1 MALRSMKASLRRDH
15 LLVALVVT
23 IATAALF
30 GRVLFCGE
38 MFLFRDAA
46 HFYYPS
52 LQHAQQAWAESLG
65 NSSVPLW
72 NADEEVGRPLAA
84 DPTAALF
91 YPPKLMFALPI
102 DFASSYV
109 IYVVGH
115 VFFAAFS
122 MFVAC
127 RWLRCSVMASG
138 IAATSYAL
146 GGTIV
151 FQYCN
156 VIFLVGAAW
165 LPIGMALGWLAIT
178 DGGWRSCAGMSIVQA
193 MMVLGGDPQIAYYLS
208 LLMLIAVV
216 VSIRNKAKSP
226 QREPASRPAVAIQTK
241 LAITIAAPMLAGCLA
256 AIQVIPSWHWARD
269 SERSVDRD
277 AASPFEKPIA
287 GSHRKKS
294 YDFSIPPWR
303 WVELVLPNFGG
314 RLFPEHHRWLT
325 VLPANART
333 WTPSLYMGLLP
344 IVLAARRVLQGKG
357 ALDRWLRLIV
367 AFAVAGS
374 LGWYGIGWLC
384 NEVSVSFG
392 GEARLWGPIGGLYWG
407 LNHLL
412 PLHSQFRYPAKM
424 WTLAACAIAILCA
437 QEITEKPHL
446 FSVSTIRR
454 FVWRGPI
461 LWLAMVAA
469 TAATLW
475 HFGPLEAATSSRLFG
490 PLDQR
495 GAITDVVGSFTQ
507 LLVVACAAVGVLS
520 LVRNQRA
527 RLVAWL
533 LMTAAELVVAHSHAI
548 VSTSRSAWEN
558 EPSLV
563 NAIKTHAKEQGN
575 AVFRV
580 HRATKRG
587 TYPGTWRT
595 EGSTNR
601 QLDGLQWDRTTC
613 AHRFGLSHGITM
625 LRPSASFSSAAFET
639 FIDDSNGLVSPERLA
654 SANVR
659 YIVGRTEDVA
669 QYPGYRVFA
678 AEQLFGETV
687 CAAYR
692 SSGIAGAW
700 ILNQDDRRID
710 GLVQIRVYTSSRVR
724 LHAKLQQPGTLV
736 LADAYDAGWQCRI
749 RNVAS
754 GEVTLGVI
762 RRVNGLFRGVEL
774 PAGEHVLTYTY
785 RPVEFRIG
793 ATVSLLAWAGMLMF
807 VMAKLLRFS
816 LRRQLVT

>member
-1 MALRSMKASLRRDH
+1 MALRSMKANSRRDH
-15 LLVALVVT
+15 LLVVLVVT
-23 IATAALF
+23 LAIATLF

-38 MFLFRDAA
+38 MLLFRDAA

-52 LQHAQQAWAESLG
+52 LQHAQQAWAESLA
-65 NSSVPLW
+65 NWSVPLW

-91 YPPKLMFALPI
+91 YPPKLLFALPI

-127 RWLRCSVMASG
+127 RWLRCSVMAAG
-138 IAATSYAL
+138 IAASSYAF

-178 DGGWRSCAGMSIVQA
+178 NGDWRSGVGMSVVQA

-216 VSIRNKAKSP
+216 VSIRNQAKSP
-226 QREPASRPAVAIQTK
+226 HSEPVSRPSVSIRTK

-256 AIQVIPSWHWARD
+256 AIQVIPSWHWAGD
-269 SERSVDRD
+269 SERSVDRG

-314 RLFPEHHRWLT
+314 RLFPQHHRWLT

-374 LGWYGIGWLC
+374 LGWYGVGWLL

-392 GEARLWGPIGGLYWG
+392 GEARLWGPVGGLYWG

-424 WTLAACAIAILCA
+424 WTLAACAIAILSA

-446 FSVSTIRR
+446 FSASAVRR

-461 LWLAMVAA
+461 LLLVVFAA
-469 TAATLW
+469 TASTLW

-490 PLDQR
+490 PLVQR
-495 GAITDVVGSFTQ
+495 GAITDVVVSFAQ
-507 LLVVACAAVGVLS
+507 VLVVSSAMLVVLRFMRKQHS
-520 LVRNQRA
+520 
-527 RLVAWL
+527 RLVALL
-533 LMTAAELVVAHSHAI
+533 LMTAAELVVAHGHSI
-548 VSTSRSAWEN
+548 VSASRSAWED

-563 NAIKTHAKEQGN
+563 TAIKKHAKEQGN

-580 HRATKRG
+580 HRVTKRG
-587 TYPGTWRT
+587 TYPSTWRT
-595 EGSTNR
+595 EGSATR

-613 AHRFGLSHGITM
+613 AHRFGLSHGIAM
-625 LRPSASFSSAAFET
+625 LRPSASFSSGAFET
-639 FIDDSNGLVSPERLA
+639 FMDDSNGPVSPERLA

-678 AEQLFGETV
+678 ADQLFGETI

-692 SSGIAGAW
+692 ASGIAGAW
-700 ILNQDDRRID
+700 VLDQDDRRID
-710 GLVQIRVYTSSRVR
+710 GLVQIREYTPSRVR
-724 LHAKLQQPGTLV
+724 LDAKLEQPGTLV
-736 LADAYDAGWQCRI
+736 LADAYHAGWQCRI
-749 RNVAS
+749 QNVAS

-762 RRVNGLFRGVEL
+762 RQVNGLFRGVDLE
-774 PAGEHVLTYTY
+774 AGEHVLTFAY
-785 RPVEFRIG
+785 RPVEFRVG
-793 ATVSLLAWAGMLMF
+793 ATVSMLAWGGMLMF
-807 VMAKLLRFS
+807 AMAKLLRLS
-816 LRRQLVT
+816 LRGQLVT